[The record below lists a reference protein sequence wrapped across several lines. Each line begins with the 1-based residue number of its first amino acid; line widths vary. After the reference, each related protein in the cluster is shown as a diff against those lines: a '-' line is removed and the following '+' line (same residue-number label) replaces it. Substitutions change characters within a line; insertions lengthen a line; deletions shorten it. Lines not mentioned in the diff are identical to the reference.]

1 MSVGLKKRR
10 RVQMVLIGFA
20 MIIMSASLIFY
31 ALGED
36 SISYFRSPTQV
47 QDSAPKDG
55 TVFRLGGLVL
65 MGSLHQNGDNHAF
78 TITDSNADISV
89 IYQGLL
95 PDIFREGQG
104 VIALGR
110 MQDNQFIAQ
119 EILAKHDETYM
130 PKEVIDALKAQGVYQ
145 PPNK

>member
-1 MSVGLKKRR
+1 
-10 RVQMVLIGFA
+10 MVIIGFA

-47 QDSAPKDG
+47 QESAPKDG

-65 MGSLHQNGDNHAF
+65 TGSLHQNGDNHAF
-78 TITDSNADISV
+78 TITDSNANIRV
-89 IYQGLL
+89 IYQGPL
-95 PDIFREGQG
+95 PDIFREEQG

-110 MQDNQFIAQ
+110 MQGDQFIA
-119 EILAKHDETYM
+119 ETIFTKHDETYM

>member
-1 MSVGLKKRR
+1 
-10 RVQMVLIGFA
+10 MVIIGFA

-47 QDSAPKDG
+47 QDSAPADG

-65 MGSLHQNGDNHAF
+65 TGSLRQNGDTHAF
-78 TITDSNADISV
+78 AITDSNADISV

>member
-10 RVQMVLIGFA
+10 RVQMVIIGFA
-20 MIIMSASLIFY
+20 MIFMSAGLIIY

-47 QDSAPKDG
+47 QESAPKDG

-65 MGSLHQNGDNHAF
+65 TGSLRQNGDNHAF
-78 TITDSNADISV
+78 TITDSNADIRV

-104 VIALGR
+104 VVALGR
-110 MQDNQFIAQ
+110 MQNDQFIAQ